1 MNETNVTQTNI
12 NETVDYIKREF
23 MQPLKLTGETLLDEY
38 KVLNGF
44 MKNERI
50 DQQITDQ
57 QNRLNQLEN
66 ALNNLNMNPQPNQGG
81 MNMGLGM
88 NNLNN
93 MNNMMMPNNNM
104 NFMGMNMNNMGG
116 NNNAKDP
123 FADISL
129 NTKGNQ
135 GNNNNFN
142 NQQVNDNNPFS
153 FL

>member
-1 MNETNVTQTNI
+1 
-12 NETVDYIKREF
+12 
-23 MQPLKLTGETLLDEY
+23 
-38 KVLNGF
+38 
-44 MKNERI
+44 
-50 DQQITDQ
+50 
-57 QNRLNQLEN
+57 
-66 ALNNLNMNPQPNQGG
+66 MNPQPNQGG

-142 NQQVNDNNPFS
+142 NQQANDNNPFS